1 MGTLESSES
10 QRQKYKERKL
20 NKKCEKNGQD
30 SGKHVISLH
39 FTGISHLTKFK
50 DMQKLQQD
58 IENDPIIRDQMVN
71 LGCHF
76 VLYFVNFYAP
86 VLFPAGAVTVLD
98 LDNDL
103 KMKVMKILYLV
114 FMLRCKAILR
124 WKIFA

>member
-39 FTGISHLTKFK
+39 FTGISHLIKFK

-76 VLYFVNFYAP
+76 VFYFSNFYAP

-103 KMKVMKILYLV
+103 MMKFMKILYLV
-114 FMLRCKAILR
+114 FILRCKAILR
-124 WKIFA
+124 WKVFA

>member
-1 MGTLESSES
+1 
-10 QRQKYKERKL
+10 
-20 NKKCEKNGQD
+20 
-30 SGKHVISLH
+30 
-39 FTGISHLTKFK
+39 
-50 DMQKLQQD
+50 MQKLQQD

-103 KMKVMKILYLV
+103 KMKVMKILYLM